1 MAKKHTIEMMDQNFH
16 EKIDH
21 TTPFGGKVMVFE
33 GCFRQVLP
41 VVPNYD
47 EQRRLIQVWWSHIC
61 GISRK
66 VSFSIQYESKSWSKF
81 YWLLIHFGNDEES
94 TIEDNLTLM
103 SQQMVAQASGDSQPE
118 EWLIIKILPSLQQI
132 DRSTKSITKKAIL
145 ASKTEFVNNLIK
157 CCLLIFQ
164 GN

>member
-47 EQRRLIQVWWSHIC
+47 EQRRLIQVW
-61 GISRK
+61 
-66 VSFSIQYESKSWSKF
+66 
-81 YWLLIHFGNDEES
+81 
-94 TIEDNLTLM
+94 
-103 SQQMVAQASGDSQPE
+103 
-118 EWLIIKILPSLQQI
+118 
-132 DRSTKSITKKAIL
+132 
-145 ASKTEFVNNLIK
+145 
-157 CCLLIFQ
+157 
-164 GN
+164 